1 LEITVSARVDTALN
15 PKAAVKVMRVS
26 DNLTI
31 FILLTSFPLIA
42 FSTLADRR
50 RVKKIPGSETF
61 INLEA
66 VGSRKNGR
74 PN

>member
-1 LEITVSARVDTALN
+1 
-15 PKAAVKVMRVS
+15 
-26 DNLTI
+26 
-31 FILLTSFPLIA
+31 
-42 FSTLADRR
+42 LADRR

-66 VGSRKNGR
+66 VGFRKNGR

>member
-1 LEITVSARVDTALN
+1 
-15 PKAAVKVMRVS
+15 MRVS